1 MRLIGL
7 VTLAGMI
14 AAQPAVA
21 FERFAHLQPS
31 RETLPA
37 PATEADA
44 QAHPENLAA
53 KLQQDK
59 FDKRIQLLGRKAIR
73 SLCTPCLASKNS
85 GSGIN
90 LARKFDLHEGSTAS
104 AESIYSRDN
113 GFDPALAGGE

>member
-7 VTLAGMI
+7 ITLAGMI

-44 QAHPENLAA
+44 RAHPENRAA
-53 KLQQDK
+53 KLQQDR
-59 FDKRIQLLGRKAIR
+59 FDKRIQLAGRKAIR
-73 SLCTPCLASKNS
+73 SLCTPCLASGNI
-85 GSGIN
+85 GPGISRT
-90 LARKFDLHEGSTAS
+90 RKFDPHEGSTAS
-104 AESIYSRDN
+104 AESIYSRDD

>member
-7 VTLAGMI
+7 ATLASLI

-37 PATEADA
+37 PVTQADA

-53 KLQQDK
+53 KLQQDE

-73 SLCTPCLASKNS
+73 SLCSPCLTSKNA
-85 GSGIN
+85 GPGIN
-90 LARKFDLHEGSTAS
+90 RTRKFDMHEGSTAS
-104 AESIYSRDN
+104 AESIYSLDK